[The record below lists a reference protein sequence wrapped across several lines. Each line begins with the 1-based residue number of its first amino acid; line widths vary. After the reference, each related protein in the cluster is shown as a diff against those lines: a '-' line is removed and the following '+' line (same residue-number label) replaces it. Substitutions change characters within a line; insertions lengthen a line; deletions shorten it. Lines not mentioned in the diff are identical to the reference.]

1 MSGLKERLI
10 SEREKAGYSQQQL
23 ADKANCSQATIADI
37 ERGRNHDSKKIPNIA
52 AALKLHAIWLKD
64 GRGPKYLDDRHLP
77 EDGIYIT
84 DPEIAAIARILQDA
98 RQSGDDYLVEI
109 TRKDLDAHAEL
120 IAKAEARGRAK
131 DY

>member
-64 GRGPKYLDDRHLP
+64 GRGPKYLDDSHLP
-77 EDGIYIT
+77 EDGIYIA

-98 RQSGDDYLVEI
+98 RQSG
-109 TRKDLDAHAEL
+109 
-120 IAKAEARGRAK
+120 GRLPGRDHPK
-131 DY
+131 RP